1 MAVILEGYIKVPHEE
16 LETIKSKLNE
26 HIQNTLNEDGC
37 LEFDV
42 TQDDGD
48 ECIFHVFEKFL
59 DDDAFNRHIPRN
71 RTLKTAIARA
81 GADCGAR
88 RRWPVSNGQYY
99 PV

>member
-59 DDDAFNRHIPRN
+59 DDDAFNFHQA
-71 RTLKTAIARA
+71 RTKVSDW
-81 GADCGAR
+81 GAASKNVERFYNKR
-88 RRWPVSNGQYY
+88 REE
-99 PV
+99 